1 METTQKQTENQMS
14 TNWQVAIGS
23 LVATLFSLGTGV
35 AVGLAKLHP
44 MPGPIVIINGAII
57 TVGLFALPLV
67 WWRNK
72 IGYVCAILVGL
83 VNVIG
88 DLIGFAQGM
97 PFSPGMPEGT
107 PVFIVLQIIF
117 SALLVVYTIRMWREK
132 I

>member
-1 METTQKQTENQMS
+1 MS

-23 LVATLFSLGTGV
+23 LVATLYSLGTGV

-44 MPGPIVIINGAII
+44 MPGLIIITNGAII
-57 TVGLFALPLV
+57 TVALFAFPLV

-83 VNVIG
+83 ANVIG
-88 DLIGFAQGM
+88 DLVAFAQGL